1 MKYVL
6 SGASLFF
13 EPLRRN
19 GAFFVFMYALGLA
32 CSWLDYSSSHYDA
45 LYAELFI
52 DVYALCVVLALLLT
66 A

>member
-32 CSWLDYSSSHYDA
+32 CSWLD
-45 LYAELFI
+45 
-52 DVYALCVVLALLLT
+52 
-66 A
+66 